1 MEEITNQEVV
11 NEEEVEVTDE
21 NVECE
26 EYVPTLGESILTA
39 AILAAPLAISYVVG
53 VVSGDKVKA
62 GARKLKDGVV
72 NKFNAAK
79 SKTKT
84 KKALPVE
91 EAEITEDSEN
101 N

>member
-11 NEEEVEVTDE
+11 NEEEVEVTDGT
-21 NVECE
+21 VECE
-26 EYVPTLGESILTA
+26 EYVPTLGESLLTA

-53 VVSGDKVKA
+53 VASGNKVKA
-62 GARKLKDGVV
+62 GAKKLKDGVV
-72 NKFNAAK
+72 SKFNGLKDRAK
-79 SKTKT
+79 A

-91 EAEITEDSEN
+91 EAEIVEDSEN